1 MSQPPSGPDQYRP
14 DPNRPDPNRPQDIRP
29 QDTPRE
35 FPTYGRPQPPT
46 QPSYGQPTPHQQ
58 PQQSSAYEQPQQP
71 WPYQQPQQSSAY
83 QQPQQP
89 SAYQQPQQQ
98 PPYQQ
103 PQQQPHPF
111 VQQPSAY
118 WQPYP
123 QEPGYPPAYGYGYGY
138 PGALQDK
145 TNALAIAALVTGL
158 AGLFFGI
165 TAPIAIGLGIA
176 ALVQIKKRRES
187 GTGQAVA
194 GLVIGSLVTTGWA
207 ILLVV
212 MFAIDWTGSGEE
224 YYGAPPPTSSVP
236 ATYVDE
242 LAVGECFDEIGS
254 DDEVEREVCLEPHD
268 AEMFA
273 VETLPARP
281 WPGESAVVKASEA
294 ACDKAFLAYV
304 GIEITKSRLDT
315 DFWYPDSASWDDG
328 DRKVLCIAYGPDGD
342 RLDGSVRGTKR

>member
-14 DPNRPDPNRPQDIRP
+14 GQNQPDPNRPQDIRP

-35 FPTYGRPQPPT
+35 FPTYGRPQPPA
-46 QPSYGQPTPHQQ
+46 QPSYQQ
-58 PQQSSAYEQPQQP
+58 PSPYEQ
-71 WPYQQPQQSSAY
+71 YQQPS
-83 QQPQQP
+83 P
-89 SAYQQPQQQ
+89 YQQPQQQ
-98 PPYQQ
+98 PPYQPQGSPYQ
-103 PQQQPHPF
+103 PTPQGSPYG
-111 VQQPSAY
+111 QQPSPN

-123 QEPGYPPAYGYGYGY
+123 QEPGYPRPYGYGYGY

-158 AGLFFGI
+158 SGLFFGI

-207 ILLVV
+207 ILLVII
-212 MFAIDWTGSGEE
+212 FALDWTGSGEE

-242 LAVGECFDEIGS
+242 LAVGECFDEVGS

-273 VETLPARP
+273 VETLPAQA

-294 ACDKAFLAYV
+294 TCDKAFLAYV
-304 GIEITKSRLDT
+304 GIEIGKSRLDT
-315 DFWYPDSASWDDG
+315 DFWYPDSASWDEG

-342 RLDGSVRGTKR
+342 LLDGSVRGTKR

>member
-14 DPNRPDPNRPQDIRP
+14 EQNRPEQNRPDPNRPQDVRP
-29 QDTPRE
+29 QDTPRD
-35 FPTYGRPQPPT
+35 FPTYGRPQPPA
-46 QPSYGQPTPHQQ
+46 QPSYPQP
-58 PQQSSAYEQPQQP
+58 S
-71 WPYQQPQQSSAY
+71 PYQPY
-83 QQPQQP
+83 QQP
-89 SAYQQPQQQ
+89 SAYQQPQHQS
-98 PPYQQ
+98 PYQPQGSPYQ
-103 PQQQPHPF
+103 PAPQGSPYG
-111 VQQPSAY
+111 QQPSPN

-123 QEPGYPPAYGYGYGY
+123 QQPVYPPAYGYGYGY

-194 GLVIGSLVTTGWA
+194 GLVIGSLVTAGWA
-207 ILLVV
+207 ILLVI
-212 MFAIDWTGSGEE
+212 MFAIDTTGSGEE
-224 YYGAPPPTSSVP
+224 YYGSPPPTSSVP

-242 LAVGECFDEIGS
+242 LAVGECFDEVGS

-273 VETLPARP
+273 VETIPARP
-281 WPGESAVVKASEA
+281 WPGESAVTRHSCPMSASRSANPAWTPTSGIPTPRAGTRATGRCSASPTARTATSSTAASEA
-294 ACDKAFLAYV
+294 
-304 GIEITKSRLDT
+304 RN
-315 DFWYPDSASWDDG
+315 DDHA
-328 DRKVLCIAYGPDGD
+328 LIA
-342 RLDGSVRGTKR
+342 T

>member
-14 DPNRPDPNRPQDIRP
+14 GQNQPGQNRPDPNRPQDIRP
-29 QDTPRE
+29 QDTPRD
-35 FPTYGRPQPPT
+35 FPTYGRTQPPA
-46 QPSYGQPTPHQQ
+46 QPSYPQPSP
-58 PQQSSAYEQPQQP
+58 
-71 WPYQQPQQSSAY
+71 Y

-98 PPYQQ
+98 SPYQPQGSPYQ
-103 PQQQPHPF
+103 PAPQGSPYG
-111 VQQPSAY
+111 QQPSPN

-123 QEPGYPPAYGYGYGY
+123 QQPVYPPAYGYGYGY

-207 ILLVV
+207 ILLVI

-242 LAVGECFDEIGS
+242 LAVGECFDEVGS

-294 ACDKAFLAYV
+294 ACDKAFLSYV
-304 GIEITKSRLDT
+304 GIEIGKSRLDT
-315 DFWYPDSASWDDG
+315 DLWYPDSASWDEG

-342 RLDGSVRGTKR
+342 QLDGSVRGTKR

>member
-14 DPNRPDPNRPQDIRP
+14 GQNRPDPNRPQDIRP
-29 QDTPRE
+29 QDTPRD
-35 FPTYGRPQPPT
+35 FPTYGRPQPPA
-46 QPSYGQPTPHQQ
+46 QPSYPQPTP
-58 PQQSSAYEQPQQP
+58 
-71 WPYQQPQQSSAY
+71 YQQY

-98 PPYQQ
+98 SPYQPQGSPYQ
-103 PQQQPHPF
+103 PAPQGSPYG
-111 VQQPSAY
+111 QQPSPN

-123 QEPGYPPAYGYGYGY
+123 QQPVYPPAYGYGYGY

-207 ILLVV
+207 ILLVI

-242 LAVGECFDEIGS
+242 LAVGECFDEVGS

-273 VETLPARP
+273 VETLPPRP

-294 ACDKAFLAYV
+294 ACDKAFLSYV
-304 GIEITKSRLDT
+304 GIEIGKSRLDT
-315 DFWYPDSASWDDG
+315 DFWYPDSASWDEG

-342 RLDGSVRGTKR
+342 QLDGSVRGTKR